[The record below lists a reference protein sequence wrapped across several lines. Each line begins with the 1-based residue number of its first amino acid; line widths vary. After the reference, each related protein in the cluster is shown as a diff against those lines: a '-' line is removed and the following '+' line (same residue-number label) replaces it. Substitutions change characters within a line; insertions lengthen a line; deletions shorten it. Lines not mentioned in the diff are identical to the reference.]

1 MSSRPVSG
9 RVAGK
14 QIEVRPHRVGCRK
27 TGIAL
32 YSYQNTIFCWQL
44 TSCHFPE
51 GIDMHDKLSQLAG
64 DANIKR
70 LKGTRMDL
78 CCHETAGMKKAE
90 QKVEDIYKK
99 TRTVI

>member
-1 MSSRPVSG
+1 
-9 RVAGK
+9 
-14 QIEVRPHRVGCRK
+14 
-27 TGIAL
+27 
-32 YSYQNTIFCWQL
+32 
-44 TSCHFPE
+44 
-51 GIDMHDKLSQLAG
+51 MHDKLSQLAG